1 MDGDRIKRIS
11 LDSGAGLLDARAI
24 WASIVGPQR
33 LAMSQR
39 TSVRLSSTQ
48 TREVFKSLGAANA
61 YVLVGV
67 GLPFDAPVNPLQ
79 VVFGKDDQL
88 GSNTGLPI
96 RLTDSVVSFTF
107 TQLLLPG
114 EQLYAQIM
122 DIAVVEQN
130 IIVASAMF

>member
-24 WASIVGPQR
+24 WAAIVGPQR

-39 TSVRLSSTQ
+39 TSVRLSSTE

-67 GLPFDAPVNPLQ
+67 GLPFNAPVNPLQ

-96 RLTDSVVSFTF
+96 RLTDSVVSFSF

-122 DIAVVEQN
+122 DIAVAEQN

>member
-1 MDGDRIKRIS
+1 
-11 LDSGAGLLDARAI
+11 
-24 WASIVGPQR
+24 
-33 LAMSQR
+33 MSQR

-96 RLTDSVVSFTF
+96 RLTDSVVSFSF

-122 DIAVVEQN
+122 DMAVAEQN

>member
-1 MDGDRIKRIS
+1 MDGDRIKRIVM
-11 LDSGAGLLDARAI
+11 DSGEGLLDARAI

-33 LAMSQR
+33 LAMAQR
-39 TSVRLSSTQ
+39 VSVKLSSTE
-48 TREVFKSLGAANA
+48 TREVLKSLGRANA
-61 YVLVGV
+61 YVMVGV
-67 GLPFDAPVNPLQ
+67 GLPFNAPVNPLQ

-88 GSNTGLPI
+88 GFNTGLPI
-96 RLTDSVVSFTF
+96 RLTDSVTNFTF

-122 DIAVVEQN
+122 DIAVAEQN